1 MRPLQFTSSP
11 RYMNS
16 LEWRATLAL
25 GAVYALRMLGVFMIL
40 PVFELFARDLP
51 QHPSA
56 QFIAFALTASGLTQ
70 ALFQIPLGRLS
81 DRIGRKPV
89 IALGMLI
96 FAIGS
101 FIAGMSERIEII
113 ALGRAIQ
120 GAGAISS
127 AVTALLADVTREEV
141 RTLSMAVMGAGMG
154 FAFVLALI
162 LGPIAEGFVGVP
174 GIFVLTGVL
183 SLMAI
188 PVVWW
193 AAPSSEQPAAA
204 PASPAGVFRDPELL
218 RLNGGILILH
228 ALIPCLFLA
237 VPALIEL
244 DFGWAAQL
252 HWKIYLPVLVGTLL
266 VALPL
271 MAQADRGF
279 AQPLLVGSVIV
290 LSLGLMVASKWT
302 GATGLVSGLALF
314 FLAFNLLEGLLP
326 SLVSR
331 RAPAQHK
338 GAVMGVY
345 ATAQFLGQPLGG
357 ALGGWTLAHYGPAGT
372 LAAAACLPILWLGF
386 AVRFRPAPPA
396 RKQQSH

>member
-1 MRPLQFTSSP
+1 
-11 RYMNS
+11 MNS

-25 GAVYALRMLGVFMIL
+25 GAVYALRMLGVFMVL
-40 PVFELFARDLP
+40 PVFELYASALP
-51 QHPSA
+51 AHPSA

-101 FIAGMSERIEII
+101 LIAGLSDRIEII

-127 AVTALLADVTREEV
+127 AVTALLADVTRTEV
-141 RTLSMAVMGAGMG
+141 RTMAMAVMGAGMG
-154 FAFVLALI
+154 FAFILALI
-162 LGPIAEGFVGVP
+162 LGPIAEGLVGVP
-174 GIFVLTGVL
+174 GIFLITAVL
-183 SLMAI
+183 SLMAV
-188 PVVWW
+188 PVIWW
-193 AAPSSEQPAAA
+193 AAPGESPNAAGS
-204 PASPAGVFRDPELL
+204 ASGFGGVFSDRELL
-218 RLNGGILILH
+218 RLNGGILVLH
-228 ALIPCLFLA
+228 AMIPCLFMA
-237 VPALIEL
+237 APALIAQQ
-244 DFGWAAQL
+244 FGWPSQE
-252 HWKIYLPVLVGTLL
+252 HWKIYLPVLVATLL

-271 MAQADRGF
+271 MRSADRG
-279 AQPLLVGSVIV
+279 AARPILLSAVVTLAVG
-290 LSLGLMVASKWT
+290 LGVAAKWS
-302 GATGLVSGLALF
+302 GPTGLVVGLALF

-338 GAVMGVY
+338 GAAMGVY

-372 LAAAACLPILWLGF
+372 LAAAALLPLLWLGF
-386 AVRFRPAPPA
+386 AGQFRPAPRA
-396 RKQQSH
+396 RNLHG